1 VKTVREVESVEMM
14 MRTKIGALFSLG
26 FSALAA
32 IGPAE
37 AADMSAPAYKAAPA
51 PAFSWS
57 GFYVGG
63 TVGGG
68 MASLPVNDIDN
79 FLEDTVAG
87 PSLKSLGAVGGL
99 HAGYNWQLSPSFLFG
114 LEGDFN
120 WSSFKA
126 NDTTCFGDC
135 VGRNTDD
142 PLTASSKLDA
152 FSTFRARFGLT
163 SDHTLVYVTAGPA
176 WGHINAS
183 ETFLN
188 CSTCTNPGAI
198 NSIAS
203 DSSFHMGVA
212 IGGGV
217 EYALTTNWIL
227 RGEYLHLD
235 FANKDTLW
243 KDATGV
249 PITGFDNV
257 TTFRVR
263 SSATADIARLGI
275 SYKFW

>member
-1 VKTVREVESVEMM
+1 MMTMKTKTSALLSIIGGLVL
-14 MRTKIGALFSLG
+14 GALT
-26 FSALAA
+26 ATH
-32 IGPAE
+32 PAMS
-37 AADMSAPAYKAAPA
+37 ADMTAPAWKAAPA

-57 GFYVGG
+57 GFYIGG

-79 FLEDTVAG
+79 FLEETVAG